1 MFILYIFDSDQLNLI
16 LVVLLTK
23 SDVIDELSIV
33 RNLKFKNNVYNNVYL
48 K

>member
-1 MFILYIFDSDQLNLI
+1 MFILCIFDSDQLNLI
-16 LVVLLTK
+16 LVVALTK

-33 RNLKFKNNVYNNVYL
+33 RNLKFKNNVYDNAYL